1 MVPDGPTILRGPS
14 HVGSFNFRICL
25 KAPMHIANS
34 KSPGT
39 MPRDNQIDVCG
50 SPSRPCSVQFRGR
63 SLWLAMICLAVG
75 LSGVALGQRAVKRPT
90 RATPPTFKPGEFSGI
105 FFDAPLAQLQGA
117 RPDAS
122 ASESKMATN
131 GPMPDKADESLSEVS
146 ATKDGVWKNL
156 ISGTTIE
163 DLVKESKSRLDS
175 VITTPA
181 KFAAGG
187 FKDVRRE
194 FTLLASL
201 MAIIDRYPEEIRWKT
216 SAQYGQRAFAKMASN
231 CKVGTQPVFNEAKL
245 RHQDVQEL
253 LKGSKLSGAAE
264 EVTWEDIADRGP
276 SMQLLEWALREHLA
290 PMTSSDKE
298 FQNGQEEVLKYA
310 ELVAAY
316 GQILQQDG
324 MTDADDDTYVEL
336 AAQMV
341 TAATE
346 AIKATKLG
354 DSEAARTAVGKIDQS
369 CNKCHESYR

>member
-1 MVPDGPTILRGPS
+1 MPIENR
-14 HVGSFNFRICL
+14 
-25 KAPMHIANS
+25 
-34 KSPGT
+34 KSLQT
-39 MPRDNQIDVCG
+39 RARVSQLDVCA
-50 SPSRPCSVQFRGR
+50 STMR
-63 SLWLAMICLAVG
+63 SLPLGRWLMVVCVTAG
-75 LSGVALGQRAVKRPT
+75 LSGAAFAQRTVKRPT
-90 RATPPTFKPGEFSGI
+90 RAVPPTFKPGEFSGV
-105 FFDAPLAQLQGA
+105 FFDAPLAQLQGT
-117 RPDAS
+117 RPDS
-122 ASESKMATN
+122 TASENKLATN
-131 GPMPDKADESLSEVS
+131 SPVAEMGNEAAVEGA

-163 DLVKESKSRLDS
+163 DLVKESKSRLDT

-201 MAIIDRYPEEIRWKT
+201 MAIIDRYPEEIRWK
-216 SAQYGQRAFAKMASN
+216 SSSPYGQRAFAKMASN

-245 RHQDVQEL
+245 RHQDLQEL
-253 LKGSKLSGAAE
+253 LKGSKLSGTAD

-298 FQNGQEEVLKYA
+298 FQNSQEEVLKYA

-316 GQILQQDG
+316 GQILQQEG

-336 AAQMV
+336 AGQMV

-354 DSEAARTAVGKIDQS
+354 DAEAARTAVGKIDQS

>member
-1 MVPDGPTILRGPS
+1 MHSQPQNPS
-14 HVGSFNFRICL
+14 PVSTRMPFVRWLLVGCVLLGI
-25 KAPMHIANS
+25 
-34 KSPGT
+34 
-39 MPRDNQIDVCG
+39 
-50 SPSRPCSVQFRGR
+50 
-63 SLWLAMICLAVG
+63 SLPAHA
-75 LSGVALGQRAVKRPT
+75 QRTVKRPV
-90 RATPPTFKPGEFSGI
+90 RAAPPTFRPGEFSGV
-105 FFDAPLAQLQGA
+105 FFDAPLSQLQGT

-122 ASESKMATN
+122 TTETKMASDSPKVGKNVEVASEPTGEEAS
-131 GPMPDKADESLSEVS
+131 S
-146 ATKDGVWKNL
+146 KDGVWKSL
-156 ISGTTIE
+156 ISGSSIE
-163 DLVKESKSRLDS
+163 DLVKESKTRLDS

-201 MAIIDRYPEEIRWKT
+201 MAIIDRYPDEIRWKS
-216 SAQYGQRAFAKMASN
+216 SAPYGQRSFAKMASN

-245 RHQDVQEL
+245 RHQDLAEL
-253 LKGSKLSGAAE
+253 LKGSKLSGTTD

-290 PMTSSDKE
+290 PLTSNDKE

-316 GQILQQDG
+316 GQILQQEG

-336 AAQMV
+336 AGQMV
-341 TAATE
+341 NAA
-346 AIKATKLG
+346 
-354 DSEAARTAVGKIDQS
+354 SEAARATKQGDAESARSAVSKIDQS

>member
-1 MVPDGPTILRGPS
+1 MQ
-14 HVGSFNFRICL
+14 
-25 KAPMHIANS
+25 IANQ
-34 KSPGT
+34 KSALTPALDRQFGV
-39 MPRDNQIDVCG
+39 RFS
-50 SPSRPCSVQFRGR
+50 SPLLRAGC
-63 SLWLAMICLAVG
+63 WLAAMVCLGIGFSDA
-75 LSGVALGQRAVKRPT
+75 AFGQRAVKRPT
-90 RATPPTFKPGEFSGI
+90 RAVPPTFKPGEFSGV
-105 FFDAPLAQLQGA
+105 FFDAPLAQLQGT
-117 RPDAS
+117 RPEA
-122 ASESKMATN
+122 ATAETNLAAKTPMLDNAEN
-131 GPMPDKADESLSEVS
+131 GNAEGAV
-146 ATKDGVWKNL
+146 TRDGIWKSL

-201 MAIIDRYPEEIRWKT
+201 MAIIDRYPDEIRWKT
-216 SAQYGQRAFAKMASN
+216 SAPYGQRAFAKMASN

-245 RHQDVQEL
+245 RHQDLQEL
-253 LKGSKLSGAAE
+253 LKGSKLSGTAD

-290 PMTSSDKE
+290 PMTSNDKE
-298 FQNGQEEVLKYA
+298 FQNNQEEVLKYS

-316 GQILQQDG
+316 GQILQQEG

-336 AAQMV
+336 ASQMV
-341 TAATE
+341 AAATE

>member
-1 MVPDGPTILRGPS
+1 MPIPNR
-14 HVGSFNFRICL
+14 
-25 KAPMHIANS
+25 
-34 KSPGT
+34 KSP
-39 MPRDNQIDVCG
+39 PNPVRVSQQAARIA
-50 SPSRPCSVQFRGR
+50 PSRALRCGR
-63 SLWLAMICLAVG
+63 WLMVAFLTAG
-75 LSGVALGQRAVKRPT
+75 LSGAAFGQRSVKRPT
-90 RATPPTFKPGEFSGI
+90 RAVPPTFKQGEFSGV
-105 FFDAPLAQLQGA
+105 FFDAPLAQLQGT
-117 RPDAS
+117 RPEAT
-122 ASESKMATN
+122 ASETKMATN
-131 GPMPDKADESLSEVS
+131 RPMPDKSEEVPGEGT
-146 ATKDGVWKNL
+146 AAKDGVWKSL
-156 ISGTTIE
+156 ISGTTME

-201 MAIIDRYPEEIRWKT
+201 MAIIDRYPEEIRWKS
-216 SAQYGQRAFAKMASN
+216 SATFAQRAFAKMASN

-245 RHQDVQEL
+245 RHQDLQEL
-253 LKGSKLSGAAE
+253 LKGSKLTGAAD

-290 PMTSSDKE
+290 PMTSSDKA

-316 GQILQQDG
+316 GQILQQEG

-346 AIKATKLG
+346 ATKATKLG
-354 DSEAARTAVGKIDQS
+354 DAEAARTAVSKIDQS